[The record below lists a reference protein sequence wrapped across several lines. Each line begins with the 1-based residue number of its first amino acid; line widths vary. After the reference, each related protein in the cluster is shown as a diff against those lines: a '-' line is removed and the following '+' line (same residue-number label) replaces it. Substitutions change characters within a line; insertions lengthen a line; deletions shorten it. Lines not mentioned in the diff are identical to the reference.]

1 MFYYFLYDEMFIDWL
16 MNYWIKIKFVVD
28 VELFNKLLVLL
39 FEYIGVILILVEKV
53 FYVVSDLEIFF
64 DVYD

>member
-16 MNYWIKIKFVVD
+16 MNYWIKIKFVED